1 MLVCG
6 ILNFIFPTGCTN
18 RIASCV
24 PVNFIIIPIFALANM
39 AFILPANVTSAINN
53 SLNWGIIAGLVVGKT
68 LGIVLFC
75 YLLTRMKW
83 GSLPIDT
90 TWMQLTGMGTLAG
103 IGFTMSIF
111 IAMLAFGDANTQDQA
126 KIGILI
132 GSIISAILG
141 ALLLSLFSKTLT
153 KS

>member
-1 MLVCG
+1 MLQS
-6 ILNFIFPTGCTN
+6 LD
-18 RIASCV
+18 SL
-24 PVNFIIIPIFALANM
+24 IPIFALANT
-39 AFILPANVTSAINN
+39 AIILPANITGAINN
-53 SLNWGIIAGLVVGKT
+53 SLNWGIIAGLVIGKP

-83 GSLPIDT
+83 GSLPQNT
-90 TWMQLTGMGTLAG
+90 NWMQLTGMGTLAG

-111 IAMLAFGDANTQDQA
+111 IAMLAFGDAITQDHA
-126 KIGILI
+126 KIGILV